1 MARTGSGRPGVRVER
16 IVNHALDVPGLL
28 KAFGHPEGVPAARD
42 DFEPCFVIVPRPAG
56 PPLVVFLRL

>member
-1 MARTGSGRPGVRVER
+1 
-16 IVNHALDVPGLL
+16 VNHALDVPGLL